1 MLNRHNIAFTLQNIL
16 RYLSLDTMCSLSS
29 KFSQAL
35 FAFGADNV
43 CRQYI
48 HVSEVIVMLNAGY
61 FFNLD
66 VFIYVNQA
74 FGFVTNYSLFLAAV
88 SIIIFISTIFFQ
100 ACQETKSYRKNKRW
114 GFISS

>member
-1 MLNRHNIAFTLQNIL
+1 M
-16 RYLSLDTMCSLSS
+16 SV
-29 KFSQAL
+29 
-35 FAFGADNV
+35 DN
-43 CRQYI
+43 I
-48 HVSEVIVMLNAGY
+48 HVSEVILMINAGY

-88 SIIIFISTIFFQ
+88 SIIIFISPIFLQ